1 MFEKATRLALRFA
14 TATQGLVS
22 TEDLWNLPLTAAA
35 GKTSL
40 DQVAVALFK
49 QLKSGDDVSF
59 VTTTKKSDAVTQLKF
74 DIVKHIIDVRV
85 AEAEE
90 NAKKKANAD
99 KKQQLLGLIASK
111 EVQALEGKSVEEL
124 TAMVN
129 AL

>member
-22 TEDLWNLPLTAAA
+22 TEDLWNLPLTSAA

-59 VTTTKKSDAVTQLKF
+59 VTATKKSDAVTQLKF